1 MKKFGIFLLSVSLTA
16 AISAQDKNMLN
27 HMDVGVN
34 VGTLGV
40 GIDVAVPVG
49 DYVRIRAGYNYM
61 PRITFHSD
69 FPIETSKGGFGQ
81 TALKYFNKNKD
92 KVADILSKP
101 PFDQP
106 KYQRYTELFGKL
118 SDVEL
123 RDYVTMSLKPTFHQ
137 FKFLVD
143 VMPFKNNK
151 HWSFTTGFFVG
162 PSDIG
167 SACNLDKE
175 TSILEGVLA
184 YNEMYLEVCSER
196 FPAAQLKV
204 DGVDILQKMKE
215 AGVAGF
221 PLGYF
226 DEENRYKAMMVPG
239 EDATVHAEMEVSK
252 IRPYVGLGYN
262 THLSRN
268 KKWNLNVDAGVLF
281 LCGTPSVYVD
291 NVYCIDV
298 KRETVL
304 KDSYDSEW
312 NNYDVVHPNMS
323 YINYINDGNE
333 PDPNQ
338 TFWLYDKD
346 DPSKFRQHVDLVHD
360 LYNMPNGK
368 VRDMVNTISKFKVY
382 PNVSVTFSYR
392 LF

>member
-1 MKKFGIFLLSVSLTA
+1 MKKFGIFILALSLAA
-16 AISAQDKNMLN
+16 AITAQDKNILN
-27 HMDVGVN
+27 HVDVGIN
-34 VGTLGV
+34 VGTVGV

-61 PRITFHSD
+61 PRISFHSD

-81 TALKYFNKNKD
+81 TALKYFNENKD

-106 KYQRYTELFGKL
+106 KYQKYTDLFGKL
-118 SDVEL
+118 SDMEL
-123 RDYVTMSLKPTFHQ
+123 RDYVTMGLKPTFHQ

-167 SACNLDKE
+167 SAYNLDKE
-175 TSILEGVLA
+175 TTILEGVLA
-184 YNEMYLEVCSER
+184 YNEMYLEVCSEQ
-196 FPAAQLKV
+196 FPVAQLKV
-204 DGVDILQKMKE
+204 GNIDILKQMKD

-226 DEENRYKAMMVPG
+226 DKENRYKAMMVPSD
-239 EDATVHAEMEVSK
+239 DATVHAEMEICK
-252 IRPYVGLGYN
+252 IRPYLGVGYN

-268 KKWNLNVDAGVLF
+268 KKWKLNVDAGVLF
-281 LCGTPSVYVD
+281 LCGKPSVYVD
-291 NVYCIDV
+291 NVYCIDR
-298 KRETVL
+298 KREKIYL
-304 KDSYDSEW
+304 DSYDSEW
-312 NNYDVVHPNMS
+312 SNYDIVHPNMS
-323 YINYINDGNE
+323 YINYINEGNE

-338 TFWLYDKD
+338 SFWLYDKD
-346 DPSKFRQHVDLVHD
+346 DPTKLLQHVDLVHD

-382 PNVSVTFSYR
+382 PNLSVTFSYR

>member
-1 MKKFGIFLLSVSLTA
+1 MKKLGIFLLSVSLTA
-16 AISAQDKNMLN
+16 AISAQDKNILN

-123 RDYVTMSLKPTFHQ
+123 RDYVTMGLKPTFHQ

-143 VMPFKNNK
+143 VLPFKNNK

-226 DEENRYKAMMVPG
+226 DEENRYKAMMVPD
-239 EDATVHAEMEVSK
+239 EDATVHAEMEVNK

-382 PNVSVTFSYR
+382 PNLSVTFSYR

>member
-1 MKKFGIFLLSVSLTA
+1 VKKLGIFLLSVSLTA

-123 RDYVTMSLKPTFHQ
+123 RDYVTMGLKPTFHQ

-167 SACNLDKE
+167 SACNMDKE
-175 TSILEGVLA
+175 TAILEGVLA

-204 DGVDILQKMKE
+204 DGIDILEKMKE

-226 DEENRYKAMMVPG
+226 DKENRYKAMMVPG
-239 EDATVHAEMEVSK
+239 EDATVHAEMEISK
-252 IRPYVGLGYN
+252 IRPYLGVGYN

>member
-1 MKKFGIFLLSVSLTA
+1 MKKLGIFLLAVSLTA
-16 AISAQDKNMLN
+16 ALSAQDKNILN

>member
-1 MKKFGIFLLSVSLTA
+1 M
-16 AISAQDKNMLN
+16 
-27 HMDVGVN
+27 
-34 VGTLGV
+34 
-40 GIDVAVPVG
+40 
-49 DYVRIRAGYNYM
+49 
-61 PRITFHSD
+61 
-69 FPIETSKGGFGQ
+69 
-81 TALKYFNKNKD
+81 
-92 KVADILSKP
+92 
-101 PFDQP
+101 
-106 KYQRYTELFGKL
+106 
-118 SDVEL
+118 
-123 RDYVTMSLKPTFHQ
+123 
-137 FKFLVD
+137 
-143 VMPFKNNK
+143 
-151 HWSFTTGFFVG
+151 
-162 PSDIG
+162 
-167 SACNLDKE
+167 
-175 TSILEGVLA
+175 
-184 YNEMYLEVCSER
+184 
-196 FPAAQLKV
+196 
-204 DGVDILQKMKE
+204 
-215 AGVAGF
+215 AGF

>member
-1 MKKFGIFLLSVSLTA
+1 MKKLGIFLLAVSLTA
-16 AISAQDKNMLN
+16 ALSAQDKNILN

-49 DYVRIRAGYNYM
+49 NYVRIRAGYNYM

-123 RDYVTMSLKPTFHQ
+123 RDYVTMGLKPTFHQ

-143 VMPFKNNK
+143 VLPFKNNK

>member
-1 MKKFGIFLLSVSLTA
+1 MKKLGIFLLSVSLTA
-16 AISAQDKNMLN
+16 AISAQDKNILN

-123 RDYVTMSLKPTFHQ
+123 RDYVTMGLKPTFHQ

-143 VMPFKNNK
+143 VLPFKNNK

-382 PNVSVTFSYR
+382 PNLSVTFSYR

>member
-1 MKKFGIFLLSVSLTA
+1 MSLAA
-16 AISAQDKNMLN
+16 AITAQDKNILN
-27 HMDVGVN
+27 HVDVGIN
-34 VGTLGV
+34 VGTVGV

-61 PRITFHSD
+61 PRISFHSD

-81 TALKYFNKNKD
+81 TALKYFNDNKD

-106 KYQRYTELFGKL
+106 KYQKYTDLFGKL
-118 SDVEL
+118 SDMEL
-123 RDYVTMSLKPTFHQ
+123 RDYVTMGLKPTFHQ

-167 SACNLDKE
+167 SAYNLDKE
-175 TSILEGVLA
+175 TTILEGVLA
-184 YNEMYLEVCSER
+184 YNEMYLEVCSEQ
-196 FPAAQLKV
+196 FPVAQLKV
-204 DGVDILQKMKE
+204 GNIDILKQMKD

-226 DEENRYKAMMVPG
+226 DKENRYKAMMVPSD
-239 EDATVHAEMEVSK
+239 DATVHAEMEICK
-252 IRPYVGLGYN
+252 IRPYLGVGYN

-268 KKWNLNVDAGVLF
+268 KKWKLNVDAGVLF
-281 LCGTPSVYVD
+281 LCGKPSVYVD
-291 NVYCIDV
+291 NVYCIDR
-298 KRETVL
+298 KREKIYL
-304 KDSYDSEW
+304 DSYDSEW
-312 NNYDVVHPNMS
+312 SNYDIVHPNMS
-323 YINYINDGNE
+323 YINYINEGNE

-338 TFWLYDKD
+338 SFWLYDKD
-346 DPSKFRQHVDLVHD
+346 DPTKLLQHVDLVHD

-382 PNVSVTFSYR
+382 PNLSVTFSYR

>member
-1 MKKFGIFLLSVSLTA
+1 MKKLGIFLLSVSLTA

-123 RDYVTMSLKPTFHQ
+123 RDYVTMGLKPTFHQ

-167 SACNLDKE
+167 SACNLEKE

-252 IRPYVGLGYN
+252 IRPYLGVGYN